1 MLPPPAIPTVINLI
15 RILHRDLYSIGLSL
29 PKREKLGFHKIIED
43 FCVEILS
50 FAIESAFQSRLDKKF
65 TLQKLRIKTG
75 VLQNLVRTE
84 NELKI
89 IDDKTY
95 LRISEQI
102 IEISKQN
109 NNWLNSLITQKEV
122 V

>member
-1 MLPPPAIPTVINLI
+1 
-15 RILHRDLYSIGLSL
+15 
-29 PKREKLGFHKIIED
+29 
-43 FCVEILS
+43 VEILS

>member
-1 MLPPPAIPTVINLI
+1 M
-15 RILHRDLYSIGLSL
+15 
-29 PKREKLGFHKIIED
+29 
-43 FCVEILS
+43 EILS